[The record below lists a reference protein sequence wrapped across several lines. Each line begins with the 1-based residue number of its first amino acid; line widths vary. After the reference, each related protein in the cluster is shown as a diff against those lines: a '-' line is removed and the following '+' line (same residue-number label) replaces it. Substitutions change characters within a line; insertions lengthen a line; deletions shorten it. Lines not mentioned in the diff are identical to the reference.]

1 MTTTP
6 TDQAAM
12 LQSIG
17 DRAQRQLDG
26 MTINRDAFARDVL
39 RLVAAVQQAQ
49 ARAPVK
55 PQPGGFADT
64 FGELFADIFKTHP
77 KGTP

>member
-12 LQSIG
+12 LKSIG

-26 MTINRDAFARDVL
+26 MTINRDAFVRDVL
-39 RLVAAVQQAQ
+39 RLVAAVQGAQ
-49 ARAPVK
+49 ARAQMK
-55 PQPGGFADT
+55 PQPGGFADH
-64 FGELFADIFKTHP
+64 FASIFNDVF
-77 KGTP
+77 